1 MDLCW
6 KEMEV
11 HRRMEA
17 EVAAVWQAPDRGVM
31 REKFP
36 FLTRAPLQAAS
47 EDRLLQ
53 NKAVAV
59 C

>member
-1 MDLCW
+1 
-6 KEMEV
+6 MEV